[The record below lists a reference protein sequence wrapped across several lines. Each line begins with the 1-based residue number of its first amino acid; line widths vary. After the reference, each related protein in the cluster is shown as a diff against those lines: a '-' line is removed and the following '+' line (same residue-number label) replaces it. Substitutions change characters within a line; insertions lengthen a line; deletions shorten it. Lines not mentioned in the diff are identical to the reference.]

1 MAEATNSEKE
11 KSGGNLKIVLIIIIA
26 FLLITNGFT
35 AFNYITKEKENK
47 EQVIVIKEKEEANQG
62 LIAKLDSIGKEYQTL
77 LEANQKLGLDV
88 TDLNSK
94 IEALNKDKEA
104 LRRQANAVGAI
115 KAKYE
120 SKIKSYE
127 NDLSDLRTK
136 LENAEKEREALFA
149 ENTEIK
155 QQKEQLKDS
164 INLIS
169 AKKEE
174 LAQKVAVASI
184 LKADNFKVT
193 VLTKKGKEKNDSE
206 MSYKA
211 KNIDKIKVNFAVFEN
226 KVAKVETKTFYLR
239 VVGPDGAA
247 LYDEST
253 GGGSITVE
261 GNQVYYTAKQDIL
274 YDGKKQPVTFLYHK
288 GNEWKKG
295 GHKVEVLCEENKI
308 GEGSFTVR

>member
-1 MAEATNSEKE
+1 MAEVSNSEKE
-11 KSGGNLKIVLIIIIA
+11 KSGGNLRIVLIIIIA

-35 AFNYITKEKENK
+35 AFNYLNKEKQATALK
-47 EQVIVIKEKEEANQG
+47 DTVQITVKANER
-62 LIAKLDSIGKEYQTL
+62 LISKLDSIEGEYRVL
-77 LEANQKLGLDV
+77 LEANQKLGLDIS
-88 TDLNSK
+88 DLNAK
-94 IEALNKDKEA
+94 IEALNKDKES
-104 LRRQANAVGAI
+104 LRRQANAAGAI

-120 SKIKSYE
+120 SKIRSYE

-155 QQKEQLKDS
+155 QEKEKLKDS
-164 INLIS
+164 INVIV

-211 KNIDKIKVNFAVFEN
+211 KNIDKVKVNFAVFEN

-247 LYDEST
+247 LYDENT

-261 GNQVYYTAKQDIL
+261 GNQMYYTAKQEIL
-274 YDGKKQPVTFLYHK
+274 YDGKKQPITFVYHK

-308 GEGSFTVR
+308 GEGGFTVR